1 MKYCIC
7 MYDLDGKLLAT
18 RKYSCLGCGWKHAPK
33 NTPACCRKANATGDI
48 VRKNASFIAIEK
60 KIK

>member
-1 MKYCIC
+1 MKYCVC
-7 MYDLDGKLLAT
+7 MYDLGGKLLAT

-33 NTPACCRKANATGDI
+33 DTPACLRKANKNGEI
-48 VRKNASFIAIEK
+48 VRRNPSFIKIKK

>member
-1 MKYCIC
+1 

-33 NTPACCRKANATGDI
+33 NTPACCRKANAEGTI